1 MKITSIILLAFIS
14 LVQIVLA
21 KDYELTEHKIQWTGS
36 MPSQTHH
43 GLLTP
48 STFEID
54 VNDDGVVEKLHVI
67 LDMNSLNVT
76 DLKEGKMRKKL
87 TKHLLSDDFLDAKGY
102 PTSEFKLVRHESGR
116 LIGKITIRGI
126 EKAMTLPVKATGDD
140 TNGWILEG
148 SFKFNRQDFGV
159 SYQNKG
165 FFGTAKDKLIK
176 NHVAMAI
183 RLVIAPQE

>member
-1 MKITSIILLAFIS
+1 MKTTSVILLTFIS
-14 LVQIVLA
+14 LVQMVLA
-21 KDYELTEHKIQWTGS
+21 KDYELTEHNIKWTGS

-48 STFEID
+48 STFEIE

-67 LDMNSLNVT
+67 IDINSLDVT
-76 DLKEGKMRKKL
+76 DLEEGKMRNKL
-87 TKHLLSDDFLDAKGY
+87 TKHLLSDDFLNAKEY
-102 PTSEFKLVRHESGR
+102 PTSEFKLVRHDSGKLR
-116 LIGKITIRGI
+116 GVIKIRGI
-126 EKAMTLPVKATGDD
+126 EKGIGLPVKITGDA

-148 SFKFNRQDFGV
+148 SFQFNRQDFGV

-176 NHVAMAI
+176 DYVPMEV
-183 RLVIAPQE
+183 RLVIAPKK